1 MSIKEFE
8 ELLKWARSEFRNALK
23 SSHDVN
29 DAKVISRMALRRCCS
44 EFEEK
49 TMCENLREVLVEE
62 YGLV

>member
-23 SSHDVN
+23 SSH

-49 TMCENLREVLVEE
+49 TMCENLREVLIEE